1 MLIIFKSKYNTW
13 CIKNDFESKLPKVV
27 KSRKDAKAA
36 EDCSKQSS
44 LDPHLEER
52 CKETFVP
59 YSDSL
64 FREAAIEW
72 LIATD
77 QVFFLNFLNILF
89 SISDFK
95 MQPLQAF
102 DHPSFHKMIDVAARA
117 TKGIN
122 IPNRKASRKHI
133 IALFKKN
140 LDNLHLKLTVR
151 LSLVL
156 L

>member
-1 MLIIFKSKYNTW
+1 MITFKIKYDAW

-52 CKETFVP
+52 RKETFVP

-77 QVFFLNFLNILF
+77 QVIFNIIEL
-89 SISDFK
+89 SYLISDFK
-95 MQPLQAF
+95 SSCFKLLST
-102 DHPSFHKMIDVAARA
+102 HPFIR
-117 TKGIN
+117 
-122 IPNRKASRKHI
+122 
-133 IALFKKN
+133 
-140 LDNLHLKLTVR
+140 
-151 LSLVL
+151 
-156 L
+156 